1 MSERVRVNTI
11 TDHGCFGCGEQ
22 NPIGLK
28 LAFFRDGEAV
38 EAEFTPRP
46 EHEGYAGLVH
56 GGIISALLDEA
67 MSWAVIA
74 TGRLA
79 VTAQMS
85 LRFRRPVEVGTPV
98 RVRGRVIEERGRI
111 VEARGELVDG
121 DGTVLAEASGTFVRV
136 SQAQQRAWEE
146 RYLQRR

>member
-1 MSERVRVNTI
+1 MSERARVNTV
-11 TDHGCFGCGEQ
+11 TDHGCFGCGER

-28 LAFFRDGEAV
+28 LAFFRDGDAV
-38 EAEFTPRP
+38 EAAFTPRP

-74 TGRLA
+74 SGRLA

-111 VEARGELVDG
+111 VEARGELVDS
-121 DGTVLAEASGTFVRV
+121 DGAVLAEASGTFVRV
-136 SQAQQRAWEE
+136 SQAQQRVWEE
-146 RYLQRR
+146 RYLQRG